1 MAKYE
6 QIPGVGLVEF
16 PDDTPPSVIE
26 SAKAGKVGVE
36 DSREQTA
43 TQEDG
48 SALRTAGVALRGG
61 VSPVTVAGGVGAAG
75 AAAMGAPIAVGAG
88 ITALAGGLLEL
99 GARAYNSEIAK
110 QYGVRGEDA
119 EKVKL
124 PSEYLNQIK
133 DLIGLPKAE
142 TRGERIV
149 EAGAE
154 MAGESL
160 ATIGA
165 GQALTAIKQAPRAVK
180 ALGGLLQAQPKMQI
194 AGGATGGMAQEAAE
208 EAGVGPIGQTIAGV
222 GGSVAPSAPGLLRAG
237 LTSTARGFATPQQI
251 LENIGI
257 MKGAGTEATLG
268 QATGSRP
275 LQILESGLETLP
287 GSNPIMASQAAAQQ
301 SQIGSKVEQ
310 IAAELAPGATE
321 LSAGSKISRG
331 IKDVFLPEA
340 RKEQNRLYGLVDQ
353 YIPKGSEVDVS
364 NTKALLN
371 EISAPI
377 PGMTATS
384 ETSLVNNKV
393 INELTSGLNIDTA
406 LGGGVPIGGIRE
418 LRSRIGEKLGQFQ
431 MDSNFPR
438 AELKRLYGAL
448 TKDIEVAVNNAG
460 PKAVKAFNEANTY
473 TKQLHDK
480 IDLLQPIID
489 KATPEKIF
497 TAAMGGQKADTT
509 ILRTVVDAL
518 PQDAKRELSAA
529 FLKKMGRAVSSGQS
543 SAGDV
548 FSTETFLTN
557 WDKLRGAPK
566 EILFGNYGDSFK
578 KDMDNIVKAT
588 DIIRSSS
595 KGLVNYSRTAKQLV
609 IGGSIMALFTAP
621 ETLLPVA
628 GGLAISNLA
637 ARALTNPK
645 FVRALANKYDAPQSA
660 LPSFITTIVNQAERD
675 DDQDLMEIA
684 DGLKKQSIESELKR

>member
-142 TRGERIV
+142 TKGERII

-237 LTSTARGFATPQQI
+237 LTSTARGFATPQQ
-251 LENIGI
+251 
-257 MKGAGTEATLG
+257 
-268 QATGSRP
+268 
-275 LQILESGLETLP
+275 
-287 GSNPIMASQAAAQQ
+287 
-301 SQIGSKVEQ
+301 
-310 IAAELAPGATE
+310 
-321 LSAGSKISRG
+321 
-331 IKDVFLPEA
+331 
-340 RKEQNRLYGLVDQ
+340 
-353 YIPKGSEVDVS
+353 
-364 NTKALLN
+364 
-371 EISAPI
+371 
-377 PGMTATS
+377 
-384 ETSLVNNKV
+384 
-393 INELTSGLNIDTA
+393 
-406 LGGGVPIGGIRE
+406 
-418 LRSRIGEKLGQFQ
+418 
-431 MDSNFPR
+431 
-438 AELKRLYGAL
+438 
-448 TKDIEVAVNNAG
+448 
-460 PKAVKAFNEANTY
+460 
-473 TKQLHDK
+473 
-480 IDLLQPIID
+480 
-489 KATPEKIF
+489 
-497 TAAMGGQKADTT
+497 
-509 ILRTVVDAL
+509 
-518 PQDAKRELSAA
+518 
-529 FLKKMGRAVSSGQS
+529 
-543 SAGDV
+543 
-548 FSTETFLTN
+548 
-557 WDKLRGAPK
+557 
-566 EILFGNYGDSFK
+566 
-578 KDMDNIVKAT
+578 
-588 DIIRSSS
+588 
-595 KGLVNYSRTAKQLV
+595 
-609 IGGSIMALFTAP
+609 
-621 ETLLPVA
+621 
-628 GGLAISNLA
+628 
-637 ARALTNPK
+637 
-645 FVRALANKYDAPQSA
+645 
-660 LPSFITTIVNQAERD
+660 
-675 DDQDLMEIA
+675 
-684 DGLKKQSIESELKR
+684 